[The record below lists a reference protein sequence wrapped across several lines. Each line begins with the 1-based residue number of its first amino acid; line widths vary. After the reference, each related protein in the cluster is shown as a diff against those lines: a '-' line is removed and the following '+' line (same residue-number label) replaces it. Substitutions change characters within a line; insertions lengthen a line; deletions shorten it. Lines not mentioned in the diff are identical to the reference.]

1 MTRAPDEL
9 LIGFTRALRAAG
21 VRVTHDRV
29 LSFLQA
35 AALLDAGLPTAVYR
49 AGRATLCSSP
59 DDRERFDQVFA
70 AWFADREGLPRPTP
84 HSGSSRSPLPLEDAD
99 GAGGEDEDDL
109 VQAAASTAEI
119 LRRRDV
125 ATMTPQEKAL
135 LAALLSTVSPRL
147 PTRRATRRT
156 PFRRGDL
163 DLRRTLRRTL
173 RHLGEPS
180 RPAYRRRGR
189 QHRRLVL
196 LIDVSASMR
205 PYVDTLLR
213 LAHRWAGH
221 ETEIFTLGTRLTRI
235 TNAMRTTDLERAL
248 VRAGDEIPDW
258 AGGTRLGQTLHAF
271 NDRWGARGV
280 ARGAVVVVFSDG
292 WEKGDATELGEQTAR
307 LSRLAHRLIWV
318 NPHRGKEGYLPL
330 QQGVVAVLP
339 HLDHFV
345 AGHSL
350 RAFEELIEV
359 VASA

>member
-1 MTRAPDEL
+1 MTPAPPSLDPPRL
-9 LIGFTRALRAAG
+9 HLGHTTLAVTDLDRMLRFYCDVLGFE
-21 VRVTHDRV
+21 VM
-29 LSFLQA
+29 
-35 AALLDAGLPTAVYR
+35 
-49 AGRATLCSSP
+49 
-59 DDRERFDQVFA
+59 
-70 AWFADREGLPRPTP
+70 PRPDFPFPGYWLGVGGSIQVHMGPHGIP
-84 HSGSSRSPLPLEDAD
+84 HSDVYYLGTTPQS
-99 GAGGEDEDDL
+99 
-109 VQAAASTAEI
+109 STADSGVVDHI
-119 LRRRDV
+119 AFV
-125 ATMTPQEKAL
+125 AT
-135 LAALLSTVSPRL
+135 
-147 PTRRATRRT
+147 
-156 PFRRGDL
+156 D
-163 DLRRTLRRTL
+163 
-173 RHLGEPS
+173 
-180 RPAYRRRGR
+180 PAYRRRGR